1 MTRATIVE
9 WTDATVQLKFDE
21 KREVKYQVFREDEKH
36 FLDVVS
42 ADDQPIH
49 RLQLP
54 DGMRLD
60 KGSYEVLLRY
70 VLLDLV
76 AA

>member
-1 MTRATIVE
+1 MSRATIVE
-9 WTDATVQLKFDE
+9 WTVASVQLKFDE
-21 KREVKYQVFREDEKH
+21 QREVKYQVFREGGQH
-36 FLDVVS
+36 YLDVHS

-54 DGMRLD
+54 EGMRLD